1 MERWYIK
8 SVFGVIM
15 SSVLCYGYCE
25 AQTRAWEGEIVIPTY
40 GIVEDTNPKFW
51 IMEDAPYGAE
61 TIVNSITYPY
71 TMQDNIIPVK
81 TSVTYKAL
89 FIENEY
95 LKITCLPELNGKF
108 HSVLDKS
115 TGKEMFWVNPVIKPG
130 LIAMRGAGI
139 IGGKAFNAGPQ
150 VHTTTIMSRIN
161 SFMGKKEDGS
171 VYIEVGN
178 LDQTFRTRWKARVTL
193 RPGKA
198 YLEETISLS
207 NPVDAVNPYYFWNN
221 AALQNTETQRFVF
234 PISLATFHDGKE
246 FFTWPVFSGSDTK
259 WLKGVQGRDM
269 TWLKNYNSW
278 APIFAY
284 NCTFDF
290 FGAYDTGSS
299 KGVVH
304 FAERHALSGKKAW
317 TWGNW
322 EYGVESQKTLV
333 DGSDTYIEVQSGPLA
348 TQSDYASLMPHER
361 ISWTEYWYP
370 IHGFKSGFEYANKDA
385 AIETIRKGKDI
396 EFRILGSGVFAGAS
410 FTIRSGETVLLE
422 KQIDITPQKLAVIK
436 TADPGTPLEV
446 TIKSGSGQ
454 LLVQYETPLSIP
466 QESAPETSE
475 DNNAE
480 RKTAETFY
488 LIGQKYDRA
497 SDRKKAREYYNKSL
511 SVDPGYTLS
520 LQAIGVLDFESAQYA
535 EAASKFKTALNRNAN
550 DGLSWYFSGNCYLKD
565 GNYEEAVNCA
575 SKIIQLP
582 EYKALGYDLAGRAY
596 LRQKEY
602 SKAIHSFGEAQR
614 INSGSLKAKEDLMLA
629 YYAGKQLSE
638 AVNLAEEIVS
648 EHPYSLVPRSVIALQ
663 NDGEMDHFIA
673 AFKKGL
679 GSFNFEFQELCL
691 IYWDLGLADEA
702 LKLIESADNSL
713 SKEEKDPM
721 TQYYISFL
729 HDLKKD
735 EKAAVAYLA
744 KIPSLNKDFIFASRP
759 EEIPILEH
767 AVRRNGKDAYAY
779 FQLGNLYAN
788 LGRADEAYSNWQ
800 HALKTGPAS
809 SIVLRNLGLYEWK
822 IKADLK
828 SAEAFYRKA
837 IDKAPQDQTLYRDLA
852 QLLYEQKKMDEI
864 IKLLKNASFA
874 THKRSDISILLAAAY
889 ADNKMYDKALGL
901 LKNEDFVLWEGQ
913 KTPWILF
920 NKASIEKGLAEF
932 KKKQFDKALGFFKM
946 AVSYPSNLGVGR
958 FDSSEEAP
966 GRYWIGRSY
975 AALGR
980 LKEAEKAWSLGAAA
994 ASGSDTQNKH
1004 IELCKQELLKM
1015 LKQ

>member
-15 SSVLCYGYCE
+15 SLVLCYGYCG

-40 GIVEDTNPKFW
+40 GIAEDTNPKFW

-71 TMQDNIIPVK
+71 TMEDNIIPVK

-161 SFMGKKEDGS
+161 SFIGKEEDGS

-193 RPGKA
+193 RPGRA

-246 FFTWPVFSGSDTK
+246 FFTWPVFTGNDTK

-284 NCTFDF
+284 KCAFDF

-348 TQSDYASLMPHER
+348 TQSDYASLMPHEG

-396 EFRILGSGVFAGAS
+396 EFRILGSGVFTGAS
-410 FTIRSGETVLLE
+410 FSIISDGSVRLE

-466 QESAPETSE
+466 KELAPEISE
-475 DNNAE
+475 DNNEESAAAE
-480 RKTAETFY
+480 LLY
-488 LIGQKYDRA
+488 LTGQKYDRA
-497 SDRKKAREYYNKSL
+497 SDRKKARAYYNKSL
-511 SVDPGYTLS
+511 NVDPGYTLS
-520 LQAIGVLDFESAQYA
+520 LQAIGILDFESALYV
-535 EAASKFKTALNRNAN
+535 EAASKFKTSLNRNTN
-550 DGLSWYFSGNCYLKD
+550 DGLSWYFLGNCYLKD

-629 YYAGKQLSE
+629 YYADKQLSE
-638 AVNLAEEIVS
+638 AVNLAEETVS

-663 NDGEMDHFIA
+663 NEGEMDYFIA

-691 IYWDLGLADEA
+691 KYLDLGLVDEA

-735 EKAAVAYLA
+735 QKAAAAYLA

-759 EEIPILEH
+759 EEIPILKH
-767 AVRRNGKDAYAY
+767 AVRRNAKDAYAY

-800 HALKTGPAS
+800 DALKTDPAS

-828 SAEAFYRKA
+828 SAEAFYQKA

-852 QLLYEQKKMDEI
+852 QLLYEQKKMGEI
-864 IKLLKNASFA
+864 IALLENLSFD

-889 ADNKMYDKALGL
+889 VDSKMYDKALGL
-901 LKNEDFVLWEGQ
+901 LRNEDFVLWEGQ
-913 KTPWILF
+913 KTPWVLF

-932 KKKQFDKALGFFKM
+932 KNEQFDKALAFFKM
-946 AVSYPSNLGVGR
+946 AVSYPSNMGVGR

-966 GRYWIGRSY
+966 GLYWIGKSY

-980 LKEAEKAWSLGAAA
+980 LKEAEKAWTLGAAA
-994 ASGSDTQNKH
+994 ANGSDTQNKH

-1015 LKQ
+1015 PKQ